1 MKFTFKE
8 DGKRIVLVSLGAV
21 LYAFNLK
28 SFVQAGNMLP
38 GGLSGITVLI
48 QQISVAF
55 FDVILPYSGGKPPSE
70 SDSCFDRHQVHRE
83 KIYVV

>member
-1 MKFTFKE
+1 MNPTSLQHHIMNREKSIDRMKMTDRYKERKGCRMKFTFKE

-28 SFVQAGNMLP
+28 SFVQARNMLP

-48 QQISVAF
+48 
-55 FDVILPYSGGKPPSE
+55 
-70 SDSCFDRHQVHRE
+70 
-83 KIYVV
+83 